1 MTELPEVPE
10 ASRLPEVSQ
19 LPQVP
24 AAPEMPGTDV
34 ALLAAALRGDQAD
47 LSLHVGVLAADLAQS
62 LPPDAVR
69 VDRRRS
75 VADRLAG
82 REGTVTALDVAL
94 GEQRLSLR
102 TDRGRVTGEICHE
115 VRGVVLSRRQV
126 GLDEWIEALARSL
139 ADAATSSARAREAVE
154 RYLTRP
160 TGAPWW
166 VG

>member
-10 ASRLPEVSQ
+10 SPE
-19 LPQVP
+19 
-24 AAPEMPGTDV
+24 TDV
-34 ALLAAALRGDQAD
+34 ALLAAALRTDQAG
-47 LSLHVGVLAADLAQS
+47 LSLHVGVLASDLAQS
-62 LPPDAVR
+62 LPPGAVR

-94 GEQRLSLR
+94 GERRLSLR
-102 TDRGRVTGEICHE
+102 TDRGRVTAEICHE
-115 VRGVVLSRRQV
+115 VRGIVLSRRQV
-126 GLDEWIEALARSL
+126 GLDEWIEALAGSL
-139 ADAATSSARAREAVE
+139 ADAAASSARAREAVE